1 MINCHGTNNANA
13 DNLVDIMA
21 ALEEFW
27 LGFSL
32 QTPLPE
38 SKETLQR
45 MMFGAFDDRS
55 TKVLLVED
63 NESDAFIL
71 INELA
76 KSLKPVY
83 VIERVGKIADAVEKL
98 QSRTFDVC
106 LLDLGLPDS
115 NGLNGFHRLQ
125 EIQQHLPIVILTGN
139 DDEDVGAEAV
149 THGAQD
155 FLVKGQANKSQIRRS
170 IQFALRRK
178 RAEIMA
184 QVTLAFENKLLQEVL
199 ENAPL
204 GIARLDAQLYITQS
218 NQAFNQLLGNNR
230 SVVGQNVQTI
240 GPRLPLEDI
249 ANIRNKGL
257 PFHTERCQMTGSPEF
272 HGKETFFDVAGWPIK
287 SKDGSVRGAI
297 LMIVDVSKR
306 VHLEME
312 KEEFVAKLA
321 HDMKNPLVGAERVFD
336 VMLEGEPHGINSQ
349 HQKLL
354 SALRKTNQNLL
365 SMLHNLLDVYRYET
379 AAVPLVFSEIDLRR
393 LIKTTLSNMVPLAST
408 YNIKLIEKLP
418 EDLTFIEADCVALQR
433 LFMNLVHNAIK
444 FSSTGDSV
452 EISASTDNDKVIL
465 RVVDRGIG
473 IPENEQ
479 AVLFQRFAQGNTG
492 RKHSL
497 TAGSGLGLYLCKEIV
512 EYHHGKITIES
523 EVGQGSTFIVELPI
537 KQEKTALT

>member
-1 MINCHGTNNANA
+1 MINFHGTNEANT
-13 DNLVDIMA
+13 DNLVDLMA

-27 LGFSL
+27 LGVST
-32 QTPLPE
+32 QSPLPA

-45 MMFGAFDDRS
+45 ALFAPLDSQS

-63 NESDAFIL
+63 SESDAFFL
-71 INELA
+71 INELTKSA
-76 KSLKPVY
+76 KPHYAV
-83 VIERVGKIADAVEKL
+83 ERVGRISEAVEKL
-98 QSRTFDVC
+98 QTRTFDVC

-115 NGLNGFHRLQ
+115 TGLTGFHRLHSL
-125 EIQQHLPIVILTGN
+125 QQQLPIVILTGT
-139 DDEDVGAEAV
+139 DDEEIGADAV

-155 FLVKGQANKSQIRRS
+155 FLVKGQASRGQIQRS

-178 RAEIMA
+178 RAEVMA

-204 GIARLDAQLYITQS
+204 GIARLDAQFCITQS
-218 NQAFNQLLGNNR
+218 NQAFNSLLGNNC
-230 SVVGQNVQTI
+230 SVVGKNVQEL
-240 GPRLPLEDI
+240 GPRLPLLDI
-249 ANIRNKGL
+249 ANIRNQGL

-272 HGKETFFDVAGWPIK
+272 HSKETFFDVAGWPIK
-287 SKDGSVRGAI
+287 TKDGNVRGAI

-336 VMLEGEPHGINSQ
+336 VMLEGEPNGINGQ

-379 AAVPLVFSEIDLRR
+379 VAVPLVFTEIDLRR

-408 YNIKLIEKLP
+408 YSIKLTEKLP
-418 EDLTFIEADCVALQR
+418 ADLTFIDADCVALQR
-433 LFMNLVHNAIK
+433 LFMNLIHNAIK
-444 FSSTGDSV
+444 FSSSGDAV
-452 EISASTDNDKVIL
+452 EICADTESDKVVIK
-465 RVVDRGIG
+465 VIDRGIG

-479 AVLFQRFAQGNTG
+479 PLLFQRFAQGNTG

-512 EYHHGKITIES
+512 EFHHGKITIES
-523 EVGQGSTFIVELPI
+523 EVGKGSTFIVELPI
-537 KQEKTALT
+537 KQDKTVSP

>member
-1 MINCHGTNNANA
+1 MINCHGTNRANT
-13 DNLVDIMA
+13 DNIVDLMA

-27 LGFSL
+27 LGVST
-32 QTPLPE
+32 QSPLPE

-45 MMFGAFDDRS
+45 ILFAPLDSQS

-63 NESDAFIL
+63 SESDAHFL

-76 KSLKPVY
+76 KSEKPHYEV
-83 VIERVGKIADAVEKL
+83 ERVSRISEAVEKL
-98 QSRTFDVC
+98 QTCSFDVC

-115 NGLNGFHRLQ
+115 TGLTGFLRLHSL
-125 EIQQHLPIVILTGN
+125 QQQMPIVILTGT
-139 DDEDVGAEAV
+139 DDEEIGADAV

-155 FLVKGQANKSQIRRS
+155 FLVKGQANRGQIERS

-178 RAEIMA
+178 RAEVMA

-204 GIARLDAQLYITQS
+204 GIARLDAQFCITQS
-218 NQAFNQLLGNNR
+218 NHAFNSLLGKNC
-230 SVVGQNVQTI
+230 SVVGKNVQEL
-240 GPRLPLEDI
+240 GPRLPLLDI
-249 ANIRNKGL
+249 ANIRNQGI

-287 SKDGSVRGAI
+287 TKDDNVRGAI

-336 VMLEGEPHGINSQ
+336 EMLQGEPNGINGQ

-379 AAVPLVFSEIDLRR
+379 AAVPLVFTEIDLRR

-418 EDLTFIEADCVALQR
+418 ADLTFIDADCVALQR
-433 LFMNLVHNAIK
+433 LFMNLIHNAIK
-444 FSSTGDSV
+444 FSRSGDAV
-452 EISASTDNDKVIL
+452 EICADTENDKVVIK
-465 RVVDRGIG
+465 VIDRGIG
-473 IPENEQ
+473 IPDNEQ
-479 AVLFQRFAQGNTG
+479 PLLFQRFAQGNTG

-512 EYHHGKITIES
+512 EFHHGKITIES
-523 EVGQGSTFIVELPI
+523 EVEKGSTFFVELPI
-537 KQEKTALT
+537 KQDKTVAS